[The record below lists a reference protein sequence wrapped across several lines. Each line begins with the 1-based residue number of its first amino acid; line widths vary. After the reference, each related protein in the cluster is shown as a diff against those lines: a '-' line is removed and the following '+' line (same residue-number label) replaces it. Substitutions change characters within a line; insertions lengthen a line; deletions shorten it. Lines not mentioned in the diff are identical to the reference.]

1 MTRLATL
8 PLLAALALAACGR
21 GADERS
27 TELAAAA
34 RPAAGQIYTVTDTV
48 LPSVIEAAG
57 LAEPVRRAVLSTK
70 LMGSVVSVRVREG
83 ERVHAGQVLAQ
94 VDARD
99 IAAKRTQARARV
111 AEAEAL
117 RADAATQAERFR
129 ALYRDEAA
137 TKVQLEAAETGLA
150 RAEAAL
156 NAARGAESELE
167 AVGAYAEVRAPFAG
181 IVASRAVDPGA
192 FVAPGQPI
200 LTVEDGSTL
209 RIAATVAPRTA
220 RGLHPGDR
228 LQATIEGA
236 PADAVVEGAV
246 PSAGALYTVNA
257 LVENGGGKFL
267 AGSAATLSIAEG
279 SRRAVLVPDAALV
292 REGDLTG
299 VRVATPAAVE
309 LRWIRT
315 GARLGPMVE
324 VQSGLRPGDRVV
336 LPAPEETP

>member
-1 MTRLATL
+1 MTRLTTL
-8 PLLAALALAACGR
+8 PLLATLALAACG
-21 GADERS
+21 GEGERS

-34 RPAAGQIYTVTDTV
+34 RPSAGQMYTVIDTV

-57 LAEPVRRAVLSTK
+57 IAEPVRRAVLSTK

-83 ERVHAGQVLAQ
+83 ERVGPGQVLAR

-99 IAAKRTQARARV
+99 IAARREQVRARV

-137 TKVQLEAAETGLA
+137 TKVQLEATETGLA

-156 NAARGAESELE
+156 AAARGAESELE
-167 AVGAYAEVRAPFAG
+167 AIGAYAALRAPFAG
-181 IVASRAVDPGA
+181 VVASRAVDPGA

-200 LTVEDGSTL
+200 LTVEDGATL
-209 RIAATVAPRTA
+209 RITVTVAPRTA
-220 RGLHPGDR
+220 RGLRPGDR
-228 LQATIEGA
+228 LPATIEGV
-236 PADAVVEGAV
+236 PAEAMVEGVV
-246 PSAGALYTVNA
+246 PSGGALYSVNA
-257 LVENGGGKFL
+257 LVENRGRRFL

-279 SRRAVLVPDAALV
+279 SRRAVLVPGAALV

-299 VRVATPAAVE
+299 VRVVGLAGVE

-315 GARLGPMVE
+315 GARLGSTVE
-324 VQSGLRPGDRVV
+324 VQAGLRPGDRVV
-336 LPAPEETP
+336 LPAAEEVR